1 MKELQE
7 MPYQKIP
14 LTEIKCLRIVYAE
27 IPFEHSVYQ
36 FNRESV
42 ISIPMTFLIIF
53 GKRRQGLLT
62 ILGKVFRRLPTILF
76 LFTQQFYIAA
86 IK

>member
-27 IPFEHSVYQ
+27 FYAKNASK
-36 FNRESV
+36 ESKKW
-42 ISIPMTFLIIF
+42 LIAPDYNLEVLKI
-53 GKRRQGLLT
+53 R
-62 ILGKVFRRLPTILF
+62 I
-76 LFTQQFYIAA
+76 
-86 IK
+86 

>member
-27 IPFEHSVYQ
+27 LEHQ
-36 FNRESV
+36 
-42 ISIPMTFLIIF
+42 
-53 GKRRQGLLT
+53 
-62 ILGKVFRRLPTILF
+62 
-76 LFTQQFYIAA
+76 A
-86 IK
+86 IEIEPNDQAK